1 MRYLAIFLLLVTGC
15 TPTPGPTP
23 APTPTPPPA
32 KPTTPVEKMEADLI
46 TAHTTARNGQ
56 ALIAD
61 AKLTTMA
68 RDHAQ
73 FMADTKQMTHNLP
86 ASFASRFKVSGYIG
100 SGGGENIA
108 AGQRDV
114 PTVMRAWLNSA
125 GHRRNILGDWTHIGV
140 GVAASDTKQL
150 YWCVVFGRSYA
161 STAEHVDT
169 TPPGITA
176 KDNE

>member
-1 MRYLAIFLLLVTGC
+1 
-15 TPTPGPTP
+15 
-23 APTPTPPPA
+23 
-32 KPTTPVEKMEADLI
+32 MEADLL
-46 TAHTTARNGQ
+46 TAHTAARNGQ
-56 ALIAD
+56 VLIVD

-68 RDHAQ
+68 RNQAQ

-86 ASFASRFKVSGYIG
+86 ATFASRFKISGYVG

-114 PTVMRAWLNSA
+114 PTVMRAWLNSP

-150 YWCVVFGRSYA
+150 YWCVVFGRSYSSA
-161 STAEHVDT
+161 SEHADT
-169 TPPGITA
+169 TPPGIME
-176 KDNE
+176 KDIE